1 MAEHPNAQLVRKGY
15 DAFVR
20 GDMETLRAMLAA
32 DATHHVPGTGVLSGD
47 YKGQDAILDMYRRL
61 GEETGGTFAVELRQ
75 VLVDGRGHAVT
86 LHHLTADR
94 QGKHLDEDGG
104 IVFRIVGDK
113 MTDLDECVADIEAMN
128 DFWS

>member
-15 DAFVR
+15 EAFTR
-20 GDMETLRAMLAA
+20 GDMETLRTMLAA

-104 IVFRIVGDK
+104 IAFRIVGDR
-113 MTDLDECVADIEAMN
+113 MTDLDECVADIDAMN